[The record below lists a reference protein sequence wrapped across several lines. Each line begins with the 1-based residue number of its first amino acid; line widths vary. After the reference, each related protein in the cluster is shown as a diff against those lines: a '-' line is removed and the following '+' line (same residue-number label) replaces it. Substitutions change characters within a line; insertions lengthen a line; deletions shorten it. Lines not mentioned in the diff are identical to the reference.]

1 MMTIQQA
8 ASELVSEFSRQLQ
21 LGLESPASLIEYY
34 NDDDDALRLEIEFSQ
49 YGGGADPNSEPYRL
63 YIDEFNFY
71 KLTDTQWEWVDPNSI
86 NVTTEDFNY

>member
-8 ASELVSEFSRQLQ
+8 ASELVSEFARQLP
-21 LGLESPASLIEYY
+21 LGLTSPASFVKYY
-34 NDDDDALRLEIEFSQ
+34 NDDDDVLRLEIEYSQ

-71 KLTDTQWEWVDPNSI
+71 KLIDTQWEWVDPNTI
-86 NVTTEDFNY
+86 CITKEDFLC